1 MNIGTGSRHNNDLQ
15 YVTFNQDQSCFACA
29 TTTGFRIFKCEPL
42 KERLKHDFANGGLG
56 FIEMLFNSNYL
67 AIVGGSERPLYPSN
81 RVQIWEDLT
90 KNVMLKLEFNY
101 PVLGVRLRRDRIVVV
116 MEKMIKVF
124 TFTQNPT
131 QLHIFETHSNPKG
144 LCALCPNSD
153 NALLA
158 FPWNK
163 PGTVQLI
170 DLANADRNFINIGA
184 HSSEIACMTLNNQGT
199 RLATASEK
207 GTLIRVFDTSNG
219 ELYIELRRGSNYATI
234 HSINF
239 SHQSTKLCVSSDRG
253 TIHIFA
259 LDDPSL
265 NQRSQ
270 LAMSSI
276 LASYFSSSWSFCRF
290 SIPDYPTCICA
301 FSSNDDYIHA
311 VCADG
316 YFYKFS
322 YDLQG
327 SFTREFS
334 TSFLTLSENTDN
346 NLASE

>member
-1 MNIGTGSRHNNDLQ
+1 MNIGSGTGPNNDLQ
-15 YVTFNQDQSCFACA
+15 YVAFNQDQSCFACA
-29 TTTGFRIFKCEPL
+29 TTNGFRIFNCEPL
-42 KERLKHDFANGGLG
+42 KERVRHEFTNGGLG

-67 AIVGGSERPLYPSN
+67 AIVGGGERPLYPLN
-81 RVQIWEDLT
+81 RVQIWEDVT
-90 KNVMLKLEFNY
+90 KNVTLNLEFNY
-101 PVLGVRLRRDRIVVV
+101 PVLGVRLRRDRIVVI
-116 MEKMIKVF
+116 MEKMIKVY

-131 QLHIFETHSNPKG
+131 QLHIFETHTNPRG

-163 PGTVQLI
+163 AGSVQLM
-170 DLANADRNFINIGA
+170 DLGNAEKDFINIDA

-199 RLATASEK
+199 LLATASVK
-207 GTLIRVFDTSNG
+207 GTLIRVFNTSTGTLN
-219 ELYIELRRGSNYATI
+219 IEVRRGSNYALI

-239 SHQSTKLCVSSDRG
+239 NHQSTKMCVSSDRG

-276 LASYFSSSWSFCRF
+276 LTSYFSSSWSFCRF
-290 SIPDYPTCICA
+290 SVPDYQACICA
-301 FSSNDDYIHA
+301 FSSNDEYIHA

-322 YDLQG
+322 YDLNG
-327 SFTREFS
+327 GYTREFS
-334 TSFLTLSENTDN
+334 ASFLTLSENNDN
-346 NLASE
+346 NLA